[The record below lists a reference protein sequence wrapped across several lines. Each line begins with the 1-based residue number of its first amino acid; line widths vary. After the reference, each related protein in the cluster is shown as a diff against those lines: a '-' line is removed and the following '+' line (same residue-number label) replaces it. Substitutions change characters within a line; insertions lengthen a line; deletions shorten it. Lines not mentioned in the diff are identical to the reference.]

1 MVISIKTK
9 ETVVCNVN
17 IQNTKIQVTQVA
29 VPVLPIPFPTIC
41 KMDNICIPA
50 VCELKRMDSSQGYL
64 GGGGSHL
71 FVQKWQ
77 RNAEM
82 FSVMCKSLIL
92 LVYNSFVSATI
103 YDRYSLFS

>member
-1 MVISIKTK
+1 MNMVISIKTK

-64 GGGGSHL
+64 GGGGVTYL
-71 FVQKWQ
+71 CKYGK
-77 RNAEM
+77 EM
-82 FSVMCKSLIL
+82 LRCFL
-92 LVYNSFVSATI
+92 
-103 YDRYSLFS
+103 